1 MEAATEQF
9 IARKSFLNNESG
21 NILVVFSL
29 MALIAGSVGYWI
41 SITSKVDKE
50 IIGLGASQASSYL
63 RSDFQNTIKK
73 ALQGRLTITTCPL
86 KDVFQNSFYNFL
98 NSDPRIEKSYQDN
111 PVTTNINEIISHPE
125 IKCFFNPSRYDVL
138 KWEKIKILIQRSGEP
153 NLISLSN
160 FLNVEV
166 TAAYKINEIPRSHK
180 FKIKYRLDVLTLN
193 HFGLIFKNSSS
204 PMIDLQNDSK
214 LKINS
219 SVLFDLPTRINSTI
233 PLEHILKLPDFQ
245 RLAYHNEVY
254 TPAASF
260 SINDDAVSFL
270 STQSLGDV
278 FKKGVQYN
286 SLPKDL
292 NFKMPYE
299 LAPSEWSEIIDMSP
313 ITKDGYPLPFTTPP
327 SIILNELDKNNSI
340 TFNPSFDKR
349 STNSVYKKMYQH
361 QTRLFES
368 CSKEKILNSGIYPL
382 HLFNN
387 LNEDFEIDFSG
398 NNSKPFIP
406 VFCGVI
412 AAKNLTIIL
421 NNEPTTS
428 NYFQHHL
435 IGKFI
440 LSGQLIV
447 KNNGKLNI
455 HDISEFNGDQYDYNI
470 DFPIDVQNL
479 RTQFYNQKYYST
491 QNFFLPVFKPNKYPL
506 NATNS
511 VFYVPRST
519 KSLFSK
525 IENIN
530 GQRKMARNDIIT
542 SPPPE
547 DLIQQQYQNLVF
559 EVFDAE

>member
-1 MEAATEQF
+1 
-9 IARKSFLNNESG
+9 
-21 NILVVFSL
+21 

>member
-9 IARKSFLNNESG
+9 IARKTLLNNESG
-21 NILVVFSL
+21 NTLVIFSI
-29 MALIAGSVGYWI
+29 MALIASSVGYWI

-73 ALQGRLTITTCPL
+73 ALQGRLPITTCPL

-98 NSDPRIEKSYQDN
+98 NNDPRIEKSYQDN

-166 TAAYKINEIPRSHK
+166 IAAYKVNGIPRSHK

-204 PMIDLQNDSK
+204 PVIDLQNDSSLK
-214 LKINS
+214 LNS
-219 SVLFDLPTRINSTI
+219 IVLFDLPSRINSKI

-254 TPAASF
+254 TPATSF

-286 SLPKDL
+286 SLPKEL

-299 LAPSEWSEIIDMSP
+299 IGPAQWEEIIDMSP
-313 ITKDGYPLPFTTPP
+313 ISIDGYPLPNTPTT
-327 SIILNELDKNNSI
+327 SIIFNDLNPASSI
-340 TFNPSFDKR
+340 TFDSSFSKL
-349 STNSVYKKMYQH
+349 STSPVYNKMYGDPK
-361 QTRLFES
+361 RLSES
-368 CSKEKILNSGIYPL
+368 CRKVNDLDSGIYPL

-387 LNEDFEIDFSG
+387 LNQDFEIDFSG
-398 NNSKPFIP
+398 NNSNSSIP

-455 HDISEFNGDQYDYNI
+455 HDISEFNGDQYNYNI

-491 QNFFLPVFKPNKYPL
+491 QNFFLPIFEPNKYP
-506 NATNS
+506 NYS
-511 VFYVPRST
+511 GDIFYIPRST
-519 KSLFSK
+519 KSHFSTIK
-525 IENIN
+525 NVSGNKRSARNENIV
-530 GQRKMARNDIIT
+530 
-542 SPPPE
+542 SPPRE
-547 DLIQQQYQNLVF
+547 DLIQRQYQNLVF